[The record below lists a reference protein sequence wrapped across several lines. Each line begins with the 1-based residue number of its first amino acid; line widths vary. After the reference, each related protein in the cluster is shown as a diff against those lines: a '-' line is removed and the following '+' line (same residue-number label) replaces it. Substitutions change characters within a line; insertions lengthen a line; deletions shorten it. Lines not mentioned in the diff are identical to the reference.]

1 MDLESLF
8 LNRVPP
14 KIITTIYELE
24 STFPSEIAKK
34 VDSPFAHVISVL
46 QKLEKE
52 GLVKTK
58 MEGRIRV
65 TTLTGRGR
73 QLAELLVEL
82 GKVLSD
88 SYETERKIG
97 IIKQELD
104 SMKNDP
110 KTNPEILIFKLI
122 PLKFSIDMVK
132 KKLKKGYMG
141 EIGLLE
147 KEIKEL
153 ITTA

>member
-14 KIITTIYELE
+14 KIVTTIYELE
-24 STFPSEIAKK
+24 STFPSEIAKR

-52 GLVKTK
+52 GLVETK

-65 TTLTGRGR
+65 TTLTERGLH
-73 QLAELLVEL
+73 LAKLLVEL
-82 GKVLSD
+82 RKVLSD
-88 SYETERKIG
+88 SYEVERKIE

-110 KTNPEILIFKLI
+110 KTDPEILIFKLI
-122 PLKFSIDMVK
+122 PLKFSIDMIK
-132 KKLKKGYMG
+132 KNLKEGYTR
-141 EIGLLE
+141 EINFLE
-147 KEIKEL
+147 EDIKEL
-153 ITTA
+153 ITVT